1 MKREWRFAPGG
12 KRKARFGYPPGS
24 RKARFFL
31 NHLARVVFGELPPG
45 GSFEAGD
52 PALGGWS
59 SSEADLAQNEL
70 KLPENQENES
80 NLGSRF
86 RPCGPK
92 IGHKRGSLSD
102 SGLFGDDSWEN
113 GLRFFDEVAVG
124 EEAPVEVGELEGGE
138 GREIDLRGKLGSG
151 IRQDG

>member
-1 MKREWRFAPGG
+1 MWRWD

-45 GSFEAGD
+45 CSFEAGD

-59 SSEADLAQNEL
+59 SSEADLAQNEF

-80 NLGSRF
+80 NLGGRF
-86 RPCGPK
+86 RPSGLK
-92 IGHKRGSLSD
+92 IGHSD
-102 SGLFGDDSWEN
+102 IIFLQ
-113 GLRFFDEVAVG
+113 RA
-124 EEAPVEVGELEGGE
+124 
-138 GREIDLRGKLGSG
+138 KT
-151 IRQDG
+151 

>member
-1 MKREWRFAPGG
+1 MLKLKMRSVRHRAACNRIFRNSRGRLRGAG

-45 GSFEAGD
+45 CSFEAGD

-59 SSEADLAQNEL
+59 SSEADLAQNEF

-80 NLGSRF
+80 NLGCRF
-86 RPCGPK
+86 RSLGLK
-92 IGHKRGSLSD
+92 IGHKANGAAQMSCAPKD
-102 SGLFGDDSWEN
+102 SHL
-113 GLRFFDEVAVG
+113 
-124 EEAPVEVGELEGGE
+124 
-138 GREIDLRGKLGSG
+138 
-151 IRQDG
+151 